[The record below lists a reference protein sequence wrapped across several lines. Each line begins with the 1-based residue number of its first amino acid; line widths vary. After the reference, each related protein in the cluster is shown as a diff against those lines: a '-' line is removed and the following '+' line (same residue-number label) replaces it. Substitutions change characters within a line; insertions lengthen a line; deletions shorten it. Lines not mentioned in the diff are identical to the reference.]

1 MGLLCKILKLF
12 FRFVTKLILNSL
24 TDDPYGNQEVIF
36 LANTV
41 TIFAWLFGFGF
52 ALYLLIW
59 AVSLKILL
67 TALLVAYLAAFGWS
81 KLCRHLSASSQEA
94 YLLSSTVG
102 LTVIFGTAIQLYRMP
117 SADGR
122 TLLVYWIILL
132 LFGFALWLITLINIP
147 TATEVERFLTSKPIV
162 YKRRFRTTEISRET
176 PAANAV
182 QAYLK
187 NMK

>member
-12 FRFVTKLILNSL
+12 FCFVAKVIKNSL
-24 TDDPYGNQEVIF
+24 LHDPYGNQTVIF
-36 LANTV
+36 LANALTV
-41 TIFAWLFGFGF
+41 IAELGCFAL
-52 ALYLLIW
+52 ALYLLVW

-67 TALLVAYLAAFGWS
+67 TALFVAYLAAFGWS
-81 KLCRHLSASSQEA
+81 KLSRHLSASSQEA

-102 LTVIFGTAIQLYRMP
+102 LTVIFGTAIQLTRMP

-132 LFGFALWLITLINIP
+132 LFGFALWGITLINIP
-147 TATEVERFLTSKPIV
+147 TATEVERFLTSKQIV
-162 YKRRFRTTEISRET
+162 YKQRFRTTNTFPET
-176 PAANAV
+176 PTANAV